1 MRTVNKLKVFMGK
14 TGDIVDLGTMH
25 RISDLREVWADEAKN
40 FTPWLAK
47 EANLKMLSAAVEMD
61 LVLEEMESSVGAF
74 SADLFAREES
84 TNRKVIIENQ
94 LEATNH
100 DHLGKL
106 ITYAS
111 GKGADVVIWIV
122 KRARDEHRQ
131 AIEWL
136 NQRTDSSL
144 GFFLIE
150 IELWKIDDSKTAA
163 KFNVVEK
170 PNEWAKA
177 AKVNNG
183 VHSATKLL
191 QLDFWAEFKETS
203 SQDSAFM
210 DVFKSLQKEQPQH
223 WYNLRIG
230 SSYCLLELTVNT
242 QKKLIS
248 VGFYIRDDKEFYAE
262 LKAEQETITQE
273 LGVSKMT
280 WKEANK
286 DCRIFYT
293 HKADINNRGEWSAMF
308 AWLREYALKFNDV
321 FRKRIK

>member
-1 MRTVNKLKVFMGK
+1 MKSTS
-14 TGDIVDLGTMH
+14 GDIIDLGVMH
-25 RISDLREVWADEAKN
+25 PVDLREKWADEAKN

-47 EANLKMLSAAVEMD
+47 EANLKMLSAALEMD
-61 LVLEEMESSVGAF
+61 LALEETESPVGSF

-94 LEATNH
+94 LEVTNH

-106 ITYAS
+106 ITYAA
-111 GKGADVVIWIV
+111 GKEADVVIWIV
-122 KRARDEHRQ
+122 KRARDEHRK

-136 NQRTDSSL
+136 NQRTDSTL

-150 IELWKIDDSKTAA
+150 IELWRIDNSKPAV
-163 KFNVVEK
+163 KFNVVER
-170 PNEWAKA
+170 PNQWAKTA
-177 AKVNNG
+177 REY
-183 VHSATKLL
+183 SATKLL
-191 QLDFWAEFKETS
+191 QLDFWTEFKETAS
-203 SQDSAFM
+203 RDRVFM

-230 SSYCLLELTVNT
+230 SSYYLLELTVNT

-293 HKADINNRGEWSAMF
+293 HKADINNRDEWATMF
-308 AWLREYALKFNDV
+308 AWLREYAIKFNEV

>member
-1 MRTVNKLKVFMGK
+1 MKSTS
-14 TGDIVDLGTMH
+14 GDTIDLGVMH
-25 RISDLREVWADEAKN
+25 PVDLREKWADEAKN

-74 SADLFAREES
+74 SADLFAREDS

-122 KRARDEHRQ
+122 KRARDEHRK

-136 NQRTDSSL
+136 NQRTDSTL

-150 IELWKIDDSKTAA
+150 IELWRIDNSKPAV
-163 KFNVVEK
+163 KFNVVER
-170 PNEWAKA
+170 PNQWAKTA
-177 AKVNNG
+177 REY
-183 VHSATKLL
+183 SATKLL
-191 QLDFWAEFKETS
+191 QLDFWTEFKEAAS
-203 SQDSAFM
+203 RDRAFM

-230 SSYCLLELTVNT
+230 SSYYLLELTVNT

-273 LGVSKMT
+273 LGVSKMS

-293 HKADINNRGEWSAMF
+293 HKADINNRREWATMF
-308 AWLREYALKFNDV
+308 AWLREYALKFNEV